1 MNNLYNDKR
10 WRRKREV
17 ILKRDEYKYQVCM
30 SHNVTTPAEH
40 VHHITPLK
48 TRPDLWLDMLSLCSS
63 CHNQMHDRS
72 NDTLS
77 KDGIRLM
84 RAYQLKGSGIVKVK
98 IVYGAPCSGKSTY
111 VRERAGRNDLIFDY
125 DKLI

>member
-1 MNNLYNDKR
+1 MNNLYSDKR

-17 ILKRDEYKYQVCM
+17 ILKRDEYKCQVSL

-48 TRPDLWLDMLSLCSS
+48 TRSDLWLANDNLLSLCSS
-63 CHNQMHDRS
+63 CHNLMHDRS

-77 KDGIRLM
+77 KDGIKLM
-84 RAYQLKGSGIVKVK
+84 RAYQLKGSGIVRVK
-98 IVYGAPCSGKSTY
+98 IVYGAPYRGKFT
-111 VRERAGRNDLIFDY
+111 
-125 DKLI
+125 